1 VPIINENDVTSI
13 EELVFGDND
22 NLSANVA
29 YYFDADILVLLSDMD
44 AYYNRDAEPYRVVS
58 TIPKEDLVGEL
69 KSQNRFATG
78 GIVSKLN
85 AVQFM
90 LEHNREAF
98 MGSGFELDDV
108 RSFLIDRI
116 QKGGTHFYPTLEKGD
131 K

>member
-1 VPIINENDVTSI
+1 
-13 EELVFGDND
+13 
-22 NLSANVA
+22 
-29 YYFDADILVLLSDMD
+29 MD